1 MTGQTRKDHD
11 LSNVEGILE
20 TIEEAGDSPDR
31 VSVEDMLDEIG
42 KDALPAIML
51 APALIMISPASGIP
65 GLSSFC
71 AMIIALASLQ
81 MVLGRKSLWLPRFIS
96 NRSVSR
102 SSVDKAVHWLSRP
115 AHYIDSL
122 LGRRLAMLVRKP
134 FRQMVAVACLAISL
148 VVPFLEFVPFSAS
161 IAGTAIAFFALGLVA
176 SDGLLVLIGMIVA
189 TGAAGFGVF
198 LLLS

>member
-20 TIEEAGDSPDR
+20 TIEEAGDRPDR

-71 AMIIALASLQ
+71 AMIVALASLQ
-81 MVLGRKSLWLPRFIS
+81 MVLGRKSLWLPRFITD
-96 NRSVSR
+96 RSVSR
-102 SSVDKAVHWLSRP
+102 ASVDRAVHWLGRP
-115 AHYIDSL
+115 AHYVDSL
-122 LGRRLAMLVRKP
+122 LGRRLEMLVRKP

-148 VVPFLEFVPFSAS
+148 VVPFLELVPFSAS
-161 IAGTAIAFFALGLVA
+161 IAGTVIAFFALGLVA
-176 SDGLLVLIGMIVA
+176 GDGLLVLIGMIVA
-189 TGAAGFGVF
+189 TGAAGFGVS
-198 LLLS
+198 LLL